1 MPRPSPAAH
10 PPGACE
16 WEPTLL
22 VPAHPVP
29 CLPPGPKGQQDNG
42 WDHSTAAIALS
53 GSAPASDQPPDVLCL
68 GSVTRVLHPMSP
80 RAEGDGPGPLH
91 PCAWLCPVPAVLRV
105 CLHRSDD
112 AGSHTSALLLQ
123 CSLPRLG
130 PSSCSASCMLGC
142 RQKHPLPPWSFLA
155 PSSLSV
161 PPVGSSCAIVGW
173 GWG

>member
-16 WEPTLL
+16 WEPTPL

-68 GSVTRVLHPMSP
+68 GSVSRVLHPMSP
-80 RAEGDGPGPLH
+80 RAQGVTGWGLAGPSPS
-91 PCAWLCPVPAVLRV
+91 LCLA
-105 CLHRSDD
+105 
-112 AGSHTSALLLQ
+112 
-123 CSLPRLG
+123 LPR
-130 PSSCSASCMLGC
+130 PCSPAGLFA
-142 RQKHPLPPWSFLA
+142 Q
-155 PSSLSV
+155 V
-161 PPVGSSCAIVGW
+161 
-173 GWG
+173 